1 MQSLPQLKTFL
12 SIVSPYTDSTCSAKA
27 SQQHNAPTLRVYE
40 SHKLAF
46 HSPKTSARAHPNIL
60 YSSPSYFN
68 PIQTTLL
75 YSVPLYSALL
85 YLTILLCF
93 IIVQMTRPYSTIV
106 RIYGSNKRNAAH
118 LNPRVLVCR
127 VDRGHCLCAR
137 RDYTK
142 SKTSGRTP
150 PNVFQ
155 QALCKQYI
163 RVEQILEDKKFTPPL
178 DFTSEEKVV
187 APCSPYQKQVEWGVL
202 TCSRGENSSVHSKTF
217 QFKTKAIWWLEME

>member
-12 SIVSPYTDSTCSAKA
+12 SIVSPYTDSTCSAKT

-93 IIVQMTRPYSTIV
+93 IIVWMTRPYSTIV
-106 RIYGSNKRNAAH
+106 GIYGSNKRNAAH
-118 LNPRVLVCR
+118 LTPLVLVCR

-137 RDYTK
+137 RDYMKARLAGAPPQTYS
-142 SKTSGRTP
+142 SKHYA
-150 PNVFQ
+150 NN
-155 QALCKQYI
+155 
-163 RVEQILEDKKFTPPL
+163 
-178 DFTSEEKVV
+178 TSE
-187 APCSPYQKQVEWGVL
+187 
-202 TCSRGENSSVHSKTF
+202 
-217 QFKTKAIWWLEME
+217 